1 MICAIALIPL
11 GNNKPKIN
19 RMAANNNKNFVVFFS
34 VNYNNTKESERI
46 VLLRQFVRQGFGP
59 DITVITEAV
68 LPTNVLNN
76 FFAVVAAADV
86 QVIATA
92 LAPCAGIYDIQIV
105 EATNVS
111 NNPDNGTADYCLWI
125 WNNNT
130 GHGSGDVPMPQADSV
145 RLCTSINLP
154 TGSPCDAI
162 LLVKATCMGEAN
174 SYGLQAKPGATVLP
188 LEALSAQVYFDQKF
202 GETAAAPPMAAPP
215 PMATDAATVTVTP
228 VEIVPFNL
236 LNEGTA
242 PAYYTSGLGG
252 PFLLSP
258 RQTAHPGIVAVT
270 SGINYLWDAETGSFT
285 YKLRY
290 LQNGLVPG
298 TTIAHDSMQTV
309 ATNKQMPVAA
319 VNNNQGATLAF
330 DLSKNNDFHIKS
342 PLSDWLNDVLH
353 TTQYNAAWPEDN
365 YTGELLDAYNYWLS
379 ILPAPPKN
387 GTVPASI
394 INRAYN
400 TPGYPANA
408 TFSLDAFKDVYKHL
422 SDEASYF
429 QIVFKWFGTNGI
441 INAINTQLANASSN
455 VLTSVANLMQVPTA
469 TSWVTVVLDNLF
481 SDIAAIVGAIPEIG
495 SAISA
500 VINITWSTVKLGLS
514 SGTADTPIQESI
526 SNMANLLNQY
536 AQDMVSASQTHL
548 NLLNTNWGKLQTF
561 AIGEMQGK
569 ISAAQFGMSLPP
581 DSDGS
586 GTDTAPAVPQGYIT
600 ASANAWRYVIYK
612 GLFATNHT
620 PKCTM
625 SLQTNLPNNP
635 WNPSQGNYNFTWYL
649 PATYNNNKGK
659 ATNGYIVLDCST
671 DAPQAVKADLFGPNS
686 ALNADPNQFFMGFN
700 GWPAVLPVYTTQN
713 SDTPPVTS
721 IQ

>member
-1 MICAIALIPL
+1 
-11 GNNKPKIN
+11 
-19 RMAANNNKNFVVFFS
+19 MAANNKHFVVFFS
-34 VNYNNTKESERI
+34 VNYNNTKEAERI

-68 LPTNVLNN
+68 LPANVHNN
-76 FFAVVAAADV
+76 FFAVVAAVDE

-92 LAPCAGIYDIQIV
+92 LAPCTGIYDIQVV
-105 EATNVS
+105 EATHVTS
-111 NNPDNGTADYCLWI
+111 NPAGGTADYCLLI
-125 WNNNT
+125 WNNDTAAT
-130 GHGSGDVPMPQADSV
+130 GGDVPMPQAGSV
-145 RLCTSINLP
+145 SLCTSINLAK
-154 TGSPCDAI
+154 GSPWDSI
-162 LLVKATCMGEAN
+162 LLVKAASMGEAN
-174 SYGLQAKPGATVLP
+174 SYALQAKPNATVLP
-188 LEALSAQVYFDQKF
+188 LEALPAQVYFDQKF
-202 GETAAAPPMAAPP
+202 GEAAAAPVMAAPTP
-215 PMATDAATVTVTP
+215 VAVQAATNTVTP
-228 VEIVPFNL
+228 IEVVPFNL

-242 PAYYTSGLGG
+242 PAYFASGQFSN
-252 PFLLSP
+252 FLLSTK
-258 RQTAHPGIVAVT
+258 QTAHPGIVAVT
-270 SGINYLWDAETGSFT
+270 SGINYLWDKDTGSFT

-309 ATNKQMPVAA
+309 ATNNQLPIAA
-319 VNNNQGATLAF
+319 VSNNQGATLAF

-365 YTGELLDAYNYWLS
+365 YTGELLAAYNYWLS

-394 INRAYN
+394 INTTYN

-408 TFSLDAFKDVYKHL
+408 TFSLDAFKEVYKHL

-469 TSWVTVVLDNLF
+469 TSLVTVILDNIF
-481 SDIAAIVGAIPEIG
+481 NDIAAIVGAIPEIG
-495 SAISA
+495 SALSA

-548 NLLNTNWGKLQTF
+548 NLLNKNWGKLQTF
-561 AIGEMQGK
+561 AIGEMQEK

-586 GTDTAPAVPQGYIT
+586 GTDTPPPVPQGYIT

-700 GWPAVLPVYTTQN
+700 GWPSVLPVYSTQN
-713 SDTPPVTS
+713 SGVPPVTS
-721 IQ
+721 ID